1 MRKIFTFILFTFL
14 GISQIYAQLAY
25 NTTMTQSD
33 FNNSSVVIEKH
44 ATENRVDWAD
54 NGIRLG
60 YYTGL
65 FGVQMPGDWAD
76 KYVVI
81 ALNQQSIPNQ
91 LTFKYKV
98 NFAIS
103 SNPNWRVEES
113 ADNSTWSTVWANE
126 SRNTDW
132 SDQQV
137 LTLSKSTKY
146 IKLAFTGNYSGTFA
160 DISVSDQAYVHNPKV
175 NDKAITSLD
184 FGTGNISSGKAE
196 LTFDVEWCN
205 VNTLSVTCDNTDV
218 FSVSP
223 ASFGGKAKY
232 GTQTVKVS
240 YDRDVEVNDHTG
252 TITITNGSTTKTVT
266 LSGSTT
272 KRGQDIHWNAALE
285 ATNFTMNAEEA
296 LSEAQIATADNEEAE
311 ITFASDNDEVI
322 AVSPDGKTI
331 YAVANGTANITV
343 SATGNEIYTDVTD
356 NKQFT
361 VTADKKQTI
370 TWDQNFMSLKTDAN
384 PKSFELTATATSGGV
399 VTYVLEDG
407 SDICVTLSGENNEI
421 MTITG
426 TPGVAYV
433 VATQEGGEI
442 NGEVWIAASARKQ
455 IKVRDPNAACDE
467 YALADQS
474 FTFAKGDKTTMAEQE
489 YSLIGKPTQLTFT
502 AKWGGKKYSWSEQQ
516 EMMIDQYANFGSGLE
531 WRQVTSFKMSNN
543 TTNYGPYNLDE
554 TATKIRFR
562 SGEHGEQNVY
572 NISVPRK
579 KELIVSETNITE
591 NAERNVRWS
600 KTISV
605 SRSNIDV
612 VDILVESTDPNC
624 PFEVSKT
631 SIGTDCADRSTETFE
646 VHFTPLM
653 RDSVYTGTITITDGK
668 AVPTTRTIQ
677 LSVHSIGFNQSISG
691 FDVPEECLTTDEV
704 QIPQA
709 TASSGLEVVYLS
721 SDSTIAYVENGQLQ
735 IIKAGVVDITAYQ
748 AGNDKYNEASLT
760 RTITI
765 QLTPIELLAAPT
777 ASEIPAGAELNA
789 SLLQNGSANVEGAF
803 RWENGDEVMEE
814 VGLLSRNVIF
824 VPENDTIYASLTIA
838 VEVSVSGDK
847 VTPTIIKLPAF
858 GSIVYGQTLEEAEY
872 TAGEAN
878 VPGTFEFLN
887 EGDLSELLDA
897 GDQEIY
903 MLFVPE
909 DDEKYEE
916 TEVIVIVHID
926 QATPEIGDYPTAVAY
941 EEDPETLSDWSLEDG
956 TADVDGLFVW
966 EDEDITPRPG
976 THEYNVIFLP
986 DDDVNYESVTIQ
998 VSVYVSESGTALDNT
1013 EDAARAAKELRNGV
1027 LYIRRSEKIF
1037 TIEGHR
1043 VK

>member
-14 GISQIYAQLAY
+14 GISQIFAQLAY
-25 NTTMTQSD
+25 NTTLTQSD
-33 FNNSSVVIEKH
+33 FNNSSTVVSKET
-44 ATENRVDWAD
+44 ANWNDGV
-54 NGIRLG
+54 RLG
-60 YYTGL
+60 PTGSL
-65 FGVQMPGDWAD
+65 DAGNWNE
-76 KYVVI
+76 KYVII
-81 ALNQQSIPNQ
+81 ALNSTSIPYQ
-91 LTFKYKV
+91 LNFQYKA
-98 NFAIS
+98 NSRIA
-103 SNPNWRVEES
+103 SNPDWYVEES
-113 ADNSTWSTVWANE
+113 TTKNGPWVQVWSATTPTNSLVTITTDALTADPVTI
-126 SRNTDW
+126 
-132 SDQQV
+132 
-137 LTLSKSTKY
+137 SKSTKF
-146 IKLAFTGNYSGTFA
+146 IKLCYKGNYSGTFQN
-160 DISVSDQAYVHNPKV
+160 IIVSDQSYVNNPKV
-175 NDKAITSLD
+175 NDKEISSLN

-322 AVSPDGKTI
+322 AVSPDGKNI

-343 SATGNEIYTDVTD
+343 SATGNEIYAEGTDS
-356 NKQFT
+356 KQFT

-399 VTYVLEDG
+399 VTYALEEG

-455 IKVRDPNAACDE
+455 IKVRDPQFDCDE
-467 YALADQS
+467 YALADYS
-474 FTFAKGDKTTMAEQE
+474 FSIAKGDKTGMVENEFA
-489 YSLIGKPTQLTFT
+489 LIGKPTTLTFT
-502 AKWGGKKYSWSEQQ
+502 AKRTSGLKYSWSAQQ
-516 EMMIDQYANFGSGLE
+516 EMFLEQYANFGSGLE
-531 WRQVTSFKMSNN
+531 WKMVDAFQTSEDGA
-543 TTNYGPYNLDE
+543 NYGPYNLE
-554 TATKIRFR
+554 ESATKIRFR
-562 SGEHGEQNVY
+562 TAEHAGQSVS

-709 TASSGLEVVYLS
+709 TASSGLDVVYLS

-777 ASEIPAGAELNA
+777 ASEIPAGAELKM

-847 VTPTIIKLPAF
+847 VTPTIIKYPAF

-887 EGDLSELLDA
+887 EGDLTELLDA

-998 VSVYVSESGTALDNT
+998 VSVYVSEAGTALDNT
-1013 EDAARAAKELRNGV
+1013 EDAARAAKELRDGV